1 MTAPDD
7 LAGGSRPDADNGA
20 GAARLADLRAAMV
33 AAGIDAF
40 AIPRTDAHQG
50 EFVAPRDERLAWLTG
65 FTGSAGM
72 AIVHRDAAAIFVDG
86 RYTLQVETEVDGALY
101 VARHASD
108 EPPDDW
114 LAGVLAKGEKLGFD
128 PWLHSV
134 TQARKLAET
143 CEQAGAISV
152 AVADNPLDAIWAD
165 QPGPPDAPVEVHPDS
180 LAGEAA
186 AEKRGRLAE
195 KISGAGQD
203 AVFLSLPDSIAWL
216 LNIRGRDIPH
226 TPVALAFAVLRSDA
240 RVDLFIDPAKVSEA
254 VAAHF
259 GDGVQVLPP
268 DGLAGALDDLGRDNA
283 VVGLEYATAPQ
294 WARRR
299 LEEAGA
305 TVVSQADPCQL
316 PKACKNPVEI
326 DGVRAA
332 HVRDGAALTRFLAW
346 LDGMPTDGG
355 LTELAA
361 ANRLQAFRE
370 ELPELRDLSFSTIA
384 GAGPNGA
391 VVHYRVSPE
400 TDRRLEP
407 GSLFLVD
414 SGGQYPDGTTD
425 VTRTVA
431 IGTPTDEM
439 RDRFTRVLRGH
450 IALATAR
457 FPEGTT
463 GSQLDVLARRP
474 LWEVGLD
481 YDHGTGHGVG
491 AYLGVH
497 EGPQRISK
505 APNNVALRAGM
516 VISNE
521 PGYYKTGEYGIRIE
535 NLVVVREANGLDA
548 GKVFEFETLTL
559 APLDRRLI
567 DAASL
572 AEDELAWLDAYH
584 ERVASTLS
592 PVVDAATR
600 AWLEAAAAPLGPA

>member
-1 MTAPDD
+1 MAE
-7 LAGGSRPDADNGA
+7 
-20 GAARLADLRAAMV
+20 
-33 AAGIDAF
+33 AGIDAF
-40 AIPRTDAHQG
+40 VIPRTDAHQG

-65 FTGSAGM
+65 FSGSAGL
-72 AIVHRDAAAIFVDG
+72 AIVHRDTAAIFVDG
-86 RYTLQVETEVDGALY
+86 RYTLQVETEVDTTLY
-101 VARHASD
+101 SARHVSN
-108 EPPDDW
+108 EPPDGW
-114 LAGVLAKGEKLGFD
+114 LGDVLANGEKLGFD

-134 TQARKLAET
+134 AQARKLTEI
-143 CEQAGAISV
+143 CERAGAEWV
-152 AVADNPLDAIWAD
+152 AMDVNPLDTVWTD
-165 QPGPPDAPVEVHPDS
+165 QPGPPDAPVEIHPEN

-186 AEKRGRLAE
+186 AAKRARLAE
-195 KISGAGQD
+195 KTTGAGQD

-226 TPVALAFAVLRSDA
+226 TPVALAFALLHSDA
-240 RVDLFIDPAKVSEA
+240 RVDLFIDPAKVSRD
-254 VAAHF
+254 VIAHF
-259 GDGVQVLPP
+259 GKEVRVTSP
-268 DGLAGALDDLGRDNA
+268 DSLAAALDGLGRDNA

-294 WARRR
+294 WVRQR
-299 LEEAGA
+299 LEAAGA

-326 DGVRAA
+326 NGVRAA

-346 LDGMPTDGG
+346 LDGAQGEED
-355 LTELAA
+355 LTELVA

-370 ELPELRDLSFSTIA
+370 DLPELRDLSFATIA

-400 TDRRLEP
+400 SDRQLKP

-425 VTRTVA
+425 VTRTIA

-474 LWEVGLD
+474 LWEAGLD

-535 NLVVVREANGLDA
+535 NLVAVREVDDSGGGA
-548 GKVFEFETLTL
+548 VFEFETLTL

-567 DAASL
+567 DKDLL
-572 AEDELAWLDAYH
+572 AEDELAWLNAYH
-584 ERVASTLS
+584 ARVRDTLS
-592 PVVDAATR
+592 PIVDAETR
-600 AWLEAAAAPLGPA
+600 TWLEAAAAQLGAA